1 MAYRQL
7 GRQTPRI
14 GHRSPAADDGLAHA
28 LISAPVQSLR
38 SRFLISTVAVYICV
52 AAATELAVFFLVG
65 DALRSEL
72 SLAAKREGHLLSSS
86 LAPLLVQRDAASA
99 ADLLEG
105 MTSDGSMSYLEVRG
119 SAGELFARAGA
130 PVGASTPEAF
140 AASGPARS
148 LRAVNGIFH
157 FEGDILLD
165 QRRLGVYRFGVSDQA
180 LRAAQ
185 RQAGLGA
192 LAVTLLGLVAA
203 VLANGLL
210 ARLLTRRLQVLTD
223 AVDRLAGGGAAEKL
237 PVQGSDE
244 PARLAL
250 SFNRMSLALQQRIE
264 ALKDADLR
272 QRELIDSMSEG
283 VVFQDAGDKVLECN
297 DAACEMLGLTRAQLL
312 GADSMDP
319 RWHATAPD
327 GAPFDLS
334 QHPSVL
340 ALRTGRPVRDVLM
353 SVHRPDGSQVWLS
366 INSQPLLAPGAVLPH
381 ATVTCFSD
389 VTTRIQAER
398 TLLLSNEQ
406 LERRVSERTAQLAA
420 ARDAAER
427 ANRAKT
433 DFLSSMSH
441 ELRTPLNAIL
451 GFAQVLRLGDRG
463 LPPSADE
470 QLGHI
475 ETAGWHLLQLIND
488 VLDLSRIES
497 GSLVISSDA
506 VQIGPLVAECLRMV
520 EGPARSAQLTLQT
533 EAVPPALAVLGDATR
548 LRQVL
553 VNLLSNACKYNR
565 PGGFVRLNVSATVEQ
580 VVLEVS
586 DSGPGFSVE
595 QQASLYE
602 PFNRLGAERGTV
614 QGTGIGLVIT
624 RRLVGLMQGR
634 LDLDSVI
641 GTGSTF
647 RVTLRRAALA
657 PPPPQ
662 PTAAMAAAAESAAR
676 WTLLYVE
683 DNIANQDLLT
693 EVLRLRPRVR
703 LLLAADGPA
712 GLALATAQRPDLVV
726 VDVSLPGMDGYELC
740 RRMRALPALRNQPI
754 VALTANAMSADR
766 ARGLAAGFD
775 RYFTKPLNVVQF
787 LSWLDGALQSLED
800 AAP

>member
-1 MAYRQL
+1 MN
-7 GRQTPRI
+7 
-14 GHRSPAADDGLAHA
+14 
-28 LISAPVQSLR
+28 SLR
-38 SRFLISTVAVYICV
+38 SRFLISTLVVYVSV
-52 AAATELAVFFLVG
+52 AAATLLAVLHLVG
-65 DALRSEL
+65 KAQQSEL
-72 SLAAKREGHLLSSS
+72 SQAAKREGHLLSSTI
-86 LAPLLVQRDAASA
+86 APLLVQRDAASA
-99 ADLLEG
+99 ADLLG
-105 MTSDGSMSYLEVRG
+105 DMVADGSMVYLEVRS
-119 SAGELFARAGA
+119 SAGELFARAGPPA
-130 PVGASTPEAF
+130 AAATSEAGVTP
-140 AASGPARS
+140 GLARS
-148 LRAVNGIFH
+148 LRAVDGVFH
-157 FEGDILLD
+157 FEGDVVLD
-165 QRRLGVYRFGVSDQA
+165 RRRLGGYRFGVSEQP

-185 RQAGLGA
+185 RQAALGV

-210 ARLLTRRLQVLTD
+210 AHLLTRRLQVLTD
-223 AVDRLAGGGAAEKL
+223 AVDRLAGGGPAETL

-250 SFNRMSLALQQRIE
+250 SFNRMSQALQQRID
-264 ALKDADLR
+264 ALRESELR
-272 QRELIDSMSEG
+272 QRQLIDSMSEG
-283 VVFQDAGDKVLECN
+283 VVFQDASDKVLACN
-297 DAACEMLGLTRAQLL
+297 EAACQVLGLSRGQLL
-312 GADSMDP
+312 GTDSMDP
-319 RWHATAPD
+319 RWHAKSPD
-327 GAPFDLS
+327 GTPFDFS
-334 QHPSVL
+334 SHPSVV

-353 SVHRPDGSQVWLS
+353 AVHRPDGSQVWLS
-366 INSQPLLAPGAVLPH
+366 INSQPLQAPGADLPH

-389 VTTRIQAER
+389 VSTRIQAER

-406 LERRVSERTAQLAA
+406 LERRVSERTSELAA
-420 ARDAAER
+420 ARDAAEH

-433 DFLSSMSH
+433 DFLSSISH

-451 GFAQVLRLGDRG
+451 GFSQVLRMGNRG

-506 VQIGPLVAECLRMV
+506 VQIGPLVSECLRMV
-520 EGPARSAQLTLQT
+520 EGEARSAQLSLGAD
-533 EAVPPALAVLGDATR
+533 EVDPALAILGDATR

-565 PGGFVRLNVSATVEQ
+565 PGGRVQLQVRATAGQ
-580 VVLEVS
+580 VIIEVS
-586 DSGPGFSVE
+586 DTGPGLSVE
-595 QQASLYE
+595 QQALLYE

-624 RRLVGLMQGR
+624 RHLVELMQGR
-634 LDLDSVI
+634 LDLDSVV

-657 PPPPQ
+657 SSPPQ
-662 PTAAMAAAAESAAR
+662 PTAAMAADADLAAR

-683 DNIANQDLLT
+683 DNLANQDLLT

-703 LLLAADGPA
+703 LLLAADGPR
-712 GLALATAQRPDLVV
+712 GLAVAIAQRPDLVV

-740 RRMRALPALRNQPI
+740 QRMRALPALRSQPI
-754 VALTANAMSADR
+754 AALTANAMAGDR

-775 RYFTKPLNVVQF
+775 RYFTKPLNVPQF
-787 LSWLDGALQSLED
+787 LGWLDEAVQSLED
-800 AAP
+800 ALP

>member
-1 MAYRQL
+1 LLVYV
-7 GRQTPRI
+7 
-14 GHRSPAADDGLAHA
+14 S
-28 LISAPVQSLR
+28 
-38 SRFLISTVAVYICV
+38 VAV
-52 AAATELAVFFLVG
+52 ATLLAVLHLVG
-65 DALRSEL
+65 NALQSEL
-72 SLAAKREGHLLSSS
+72 SQAAKREGHLLSSTI
-86 LAPLLVQRDAASA
+86 APLLVQRDAASA
-99 ADLLEG
+99 ADLLG
-105 MTSDGSMSYLEVRG
+105 DMVADGSMVYLEVRN
-119 SAGELFARAGA
+119 SAGELFARAGVPA
-130 PVGASTPEAF
+130 GTSTPQP
-140 AASGPARS
+140 AAPSGPARS
-148 LRAVNGIFH
+148 LRAVDGVFH
-157 FEGDILLD
+157 FEGDVVLD
-165 QRRLGVYRFGVSDQA
+165 QRRLGGFRFGVSEKP
-180 LRAAQ
+180 LLAAQ
-185 RQAGLGA
+185 RQAALGV

-203 VLANGLL
+203 VLASWLL

-223 AVDRLAGGGAAEKL
+223 AVDRLAGGGMAETL

-250 SFNRMSLALQQRIE
+250 SFNRMSQALQQRIG
-264 ALKDADLR
+264 ALRDSELR
-272 QRELIDSMSEG
+272 QRQLIDSMSEG
-283 VVFQDAGDKVLECN
+283 VVFQDASDKVLECN
-297 DAACEMLGLTRAQLL
+297 DAACQTLGLTRGQLL
-312 GADSMDP
+312 GSDSMDP
-319 RWHATAPD
+319 RWHANAPD
-327 GAPFDLS
+327 GTPFDFS
-334 QHPSVL
+334 RHPSVI

-353 SVHRPDGSQVWLS
+353 AVHRPDGSQVWLS
-366 INSQPLLAPGAVLPH
+366 INSQPLQAPGADLPH

-389 VTTRIQAER
+389 VTTRIEAER
-398 TLLLSNEQ
+398 SLLLTNEQ
-406 LERRVSERTAQLAA
+406 LERRVSERTTELAA
-420 ARDAAER
+420 ARDAAEH

-433 DFLSSMSH
+433 DFLSSISH

-451 GFAQVLRLGDRG
+451 GFSQVLRMGERG

-506 VQIGPLVAECLRMV
+506 VQIAPLVSECLRMV
-520 EGPARSAQLTLQT
+520 EGAARSAQLSLQAD
-533 EAVPPALAVLGDATR
+533 EVDPALAILGDATR

-565 PGGFVRLNVSATVEQ
+565 PGGRVRLHVRAMSGQ
-580 VVLEVS
+580 VIVEVS
-586 DSGPGFSVE
+586 DTGPGLSAE

-624 RRLVGLMQGR
+624 RRLVELMQGR
-634 LDLDSVI
+634 LDLDSVV
-641 GTGSTF
+641 GSGSTF

-662 PTAAMAAAAESAAR
+662 PTADMAAAADVAAR

-683 DNIANQDLLT
+683 DNVANQDLLT

-703 LLLAADGPA
+703 LLVAADGPR

-740 RRMRALPALRNQPI
+740 RRMRALPALRGQPI
-754 VALTANAMSADR
+754 VALSANAMAADR

-775 RYFTKPLNVVQF
+775 RYFTKPLNVSQF
-787 LSWLDGALQSLED
+787 LAWLDKAVQSLED
-800 AAP
+800 VPP